1 MPSIEWVQPWFYVS
15 PKAGACRSIADYS
28 GVDFFT
34 RARHSAIARCERGG
48 HAVVFSGIPTL
59 PTPLWRAVAR
69 QAGVHLY
76 VDGDAVTEMA
86 GSTLF
91 VRCTGQHWTPYT
103 QAHVA
108 ERAAGFKDVGACTV
122 RLPEPLAVAT
132 AEGMV
137 CTRCDRWQLP
147 VNTSALYFL
156 TD

>member
-1 MPSIEWVQPWFYVS
+1 M
-15 PKAGACRSIADYS
+15 
-28 GVDFFT
+28 
-34 RARHSAIARCERGG
+34 
-48 HAVVFSGIPTL
+48 VFSGIPTL

-76 VDGDAVTEMA
+76 IDGDAVTEMA

-103 QAHVA
+103 QVHVT
-108 ERAAGFKDVGACTV
+108 EWTAGKDVGACTV

-137 CTRCDRWQLP
+137 CTRCASWQLP